1 MDRVNQLLQL
11 PGWTLKYSR
20 ALLILEAPS
29 LEAADSLIE
38 TENAV
43 YSLAVSAAKFDCVAT
58 IIRFPGCGHRPYRI
72 PSSLAEK
79 KYI

>member
-20 ALLILEAPS
+20 GLLILEAPS
-29 LEAADSLIE
+29 LEVADSLIE
-38 TENAV
+38 TENVV
-43 YSLAVSAAKFDCVAT
+43 YNLAISAAKSDCVAT
-58 IIRFPGCGHRPYRI
+58 IIRFPGCRHRPDRI

-79 KYI
+79 I